1 MKHPSVDWYP
11 IIILLRYETA
21 MKLTAQMTHQQFND
35 MKNKVIDTAYKF
47 FGLEIEP
54 WAHDYACAPSA
65 VRVYM
70 GKSTYRW
77 RIYFPETVALRY
89 AHSDFDTRKKLR
101 AAIDDVVSA
110 EPV

>member
-1 MKHPSVDWYP
+1 MKYSSSDWYP
-11 IIILLRYETA
+11 VIILLRQSTA

-54 WAHDYACAPSA
+54 WAHDYACTPSA

-70 GKSTYRW
+70 SKSAYRW
-77 RIYFPETVALRY
+77 RIYFPETIALRY

-101 AAIDDVVSA
+101 DEIDKVVSA